1 MRAIFLA
8 LAVLFL
14 TAGRAVPKPQP
25 NDQTPKPLPSIA
37 EKTSGMRAMPGFFN
51 CYWDA
56 RTGKV
61 WLEISRFDSE
71 FLYVASLA
79 AGVGSND
86 IGLDRGQFS
95 GLDDS
100 NN

>member
-1 MRAIFLA
+1 
-8 LAVLFL
+8 
-14 TAGRAVPKPQP
+14 
-25 NDQTPKPLPSIA
+25 
-37 EKTSGMRAMPGFFN
+37 MPGFFN
-51 CYWDA
+51 CYWEA

-100 NN
+100 NNPEHLVKFERVGPKVLLVEENLAYRADSKDPDE